1 MTQFD
6 LTPFYRSSIG
16 LDRMAHLMDSL
27 VKTSQSPSQPNW
39 PPYNI
44 DKEGEANY
52 RITMAVAGFAE
63 HDLDITL
70 HEQVL
75 TITGTQP
82 EDPSEGREVLYRGI
96 AARQFERR
104 FQLDDFIHIKS
115 AELKDGLLHIHLMRE
130 IPEAMKPRK
139 IAINSTDHLVEIKK
153 RKKAS

>member
-27 VKTSQSPSQPNW
+27 VKSSQNTSQPNW

-44 DKEGEANY
+44 EKEGEANY
-52 RITMAVAGFAE
+52 RITMAVAGFTEA
-63 HDLDITL
+63 DLDITL

-75 TITGTQP
+75 TISGTQK
-82 EDPSEGREVLYRGI
+82 DPAADGREVLYRGI

-104 FQLDDFIHIKS
+104 FQLDDFIHIKA
-115 AELKDGLLHIHLMRE
+115 AELQDGLLHIHLVRE

-139 IAINSTDHLVEIKK
+139 IAINSAENLVDIKK

>member
-27 VKTSQSPSQPNW
+27 VKTSQTSSQPNW

-44 DKEGEANY
+44 DKDGDANY
-52 RITMAVAGFAE
+52 RITMAVAGFTEA
-63 HDLDITL
+63 DLDITL

-75 TITGTQP
+75 TISGIQP
-82 EDPSEGREVLYRGI
+82 GDDIDGREVLYRGI

-115 AELKDGLLHIHLMRE
+115 AELKDGLLHIHLVRK

-139 IAINSTDHLVEIKK
+139 IAINSADHLVEIKK

>member
-6 LTPFYRSSIG
+6 LTPFYRSSVG

-27 VKTSQSPSQPNW
+27 TKSAQTTSQPNW

-44 DKEGEANY
+44 DKDGEANY
-52 RITMAVAGFAE
+52 RITMAVAGFTEA
-63 HDLDITL
+63 DLDITL

-75 TITGTQP
+75 TVSGAQP
-82 EDPSEGREVLYRGI
+82 SDEADGREVLYRGI
-96 AARQFERR
+96 ASRQFERR

-115 AELKDGLLHIHLMRE
+115 AELRDGLLHIHLVRE

-139 IAINSTDHLVEIKK
+139 IAINSSDNLLNLKK

>member
-1 MTQFD
+1 
-6 LTPFYRSSIG
+6 
-16 LDRMAHLMDSL
+16 MAHLMDSL
-27 VKTSQSPSQPNW
+27 VKNIAKCLPANW
-39 PPYNI
+39 LPYNI

-63 HDLDITL
+63 PDLDITL

-82 EDPSEGREVLYRGI
+82 QDDTGDREVLYRGI
-96 AARQFERR
+96 VARQFERR

-115 AELKDGLLHIHLMRE
+115 AELKDGLLHIYLVRE

-139 IAINSTDHLVEIKK
+139 IAINSADTLVDIKK

>member
-27 VKTSQSPSQPNW
+27 VKTAQSPAQPNW

-52 RITMAVAGFAE
+52 RITMAVAGFSDA
-63 HDLDITL
+63 DLDITL

-82 EDPSEGREVLYRGI
+82 GDDTDGREVLYRGI

-115 AELKDGLLHIHLMRE
+115 AELKDGLLHIHLVRE

-139 IAINSTDHLVEIKK
+139 IAINSAENLVDIKK

>member
-27 VKTSQSPSQPNW
+27 VKTAQSPAQPNW

-52 RITMAVAGFAE
+52 RITMAVAGFSDA
-63 HDLDITL
+63 DLDITS

-82 EDPSEGREVLYRGI
+82 HDEADGREVLYRGI

-104 FQLDDFIHIKS
+104 FQLDDFIHITS
-115 AELKDGLLHIHLMRE
+115 AELKDGLLHIHLVRE

-139 IAINSTDHLVEIKK
+139 IAINSAENLVDMKK